1 MKKLS
6 TYLFLILF
14 SFQTSSWA
22 DDIRDFQIEGMSIGD
37 SALDY
42 FREEEINSALR
53 LDYEESD
60 FYKIDIRNNKFKI
73 YEIVGFY
80 FKENDKR
87 YEIFGISGT
96 TLLTKSFKKCLAEKG
111 KIEKEISLI
120 FEKSRRFD
128 HGTLSPGWD
137 KKTKFNQV
145 EFYLEN
151 YDSVVITCYD
161 WSKKVEQKEGWQ
173 DNISVE
179 LYSKELSDFIRKNT
193 AAN

>member
-1 MKKLS
+1 MKKFLAI
-6 TYLFLILF
+6 LILIF
-14 SFQTSSWA
+14 TLQTPSQA

-42 FREEEINSALR
+42 FSEEEISSGLR
-53 LDYEESD
+53 LNYEESD
-60 FYKIDIRNNKFKI
+60 FYKIEIRNYKFEI

-80 FKENDKR
+80 FKAYDQR
-87 YEIFGISGT
+87 YEIFGISGS
-96 TLLTKSFKKCLAEKG
+96 TLISKSFKKCLADKE

-128 HGTLSPGWD
+128 HGTLNPAWD

-151 YDSVVITCYD
+151 NDSVAITCYN
-161 WSKKVEQKEGWQ
+161 WSKEVKEKENWQ

-179 LYSKELSDFIRKNT
+179 LYLKELSDFIRKDT

>member
-1 MKKLS
+1 MKKFLAI
-6 TYLFLILF
+6 LILILTL
-14 SFQTSSWA
+14 QTSSWA

-42 FREEEINSALR
+42 FSEEEINSGLR
-53 LDYEESD
+53 LNYKKSD
-60 FYKIDIRNNKFKI
+60 FYKIEIRNNKFEI
-73 YEIVGFY
+73 YEVVGFY
-80 FKENDKR
+80 FKENDKG
-87 YEIFGISGT
+87 YVIFGISGS
-96 TLLTKSFKKCLAEKG
+96 TLITKSFKKCLADKE

-128 HGTLSPGWD
+128 HGTLNPAWD

-151 YDSVVITCYD
+151 SDSVVITCYD
-161 WSKKVEQKEGWQ
+161 WSKEVEKKENWQ

-179 LYSKELSDFIRKNT
+179 LYSKELSDFVRKDT

>member
-1 MKKLS
+1 
-6 TYLFLILF
+6 
-14 SFQTSSWA
+14 
-22 DDIRDFQIEGMSIGD
+22 MSIGD

-42 FREEEINSALR
+42 FNEEEINSGIR
-53 LDYEESD
+53 LNYEESD
-60 FYKIDIRNNKFKI
+60 FYKIEIRNNKFEI

-80 FKENDKR
+80 FKESNKR

-96 TLLTKSFKKCLAEKG
+96 TLITKSFKECLADKEK
-111 KIEKEISLI
+111 IAKEISLI

-128 HGTLSPGWD
+128 YGTLSPAWD

-151 YDSVVITCYD
+151 YDSVVVTCYN
-161 WSKKVEQKEGWQ
+161 WSKKIEQKEGWQ

-179 LYSKELSDFIRKNT
+179 LYSKELSDFIRKDT
-193 AAN
+193 QAN

>member
-1 MKKLS
+1 MKRLS
-6 TYLFLILF
+6 LYLFLILF
-14 SFQTSSWA
+14 TLQTSSWA

-42 FREEEINSALR
+42 FSEEEINSGRKLN
-53 LDYEESD
+53 YEESD
-60 FYKIDIRNNKFKI
+60 FYKIEIRNNKFEI

-80 FKENDKR
+80 FKAYDQR
-87 YEIFGISGT
+87 YEIFGISGS
-96 TLLTKSFKKCLAEKG
+96 TLITKSFKKCLADKE

-128 HGTLSPGWD
+128 HGTLNPAWD

-151 YDSVVITCYD
+151 YDSVVITCYE
-161 WSKKVEQKEGWQ
+161 WSKEGEEKENWQ
-173 DNISVE
+173 DNISIE
-179 LYSKELSDFIRKNT
+179 LYSKELSDFIRKDT